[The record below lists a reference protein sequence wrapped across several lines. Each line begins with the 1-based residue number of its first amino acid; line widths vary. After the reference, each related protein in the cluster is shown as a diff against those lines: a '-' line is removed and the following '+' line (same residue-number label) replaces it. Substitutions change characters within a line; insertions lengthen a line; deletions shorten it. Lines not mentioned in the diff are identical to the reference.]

1 MIKYLSLIICTY
13 ERASSLQKL
22 LLSIKKQSL
31 YPNEIL
37 VIDGSLGNKSK
48 LMLEELSV
56 SNLRYFSVDY
66 NNRGLTKQ
74 RNFGIEKLNS
84 DSEIVCF
91 LDDDTVLHKD
101 YFKNIKER
109 FDADQSITGIGGLA
123 TNENRWK
130 PITNSFKYLSK
141 RYKVIDGYYVKE
153 GIRNVLRNYIGLGA
167 NQLPGVMPAFS
178 HGNSYGYPL
187 TGKAYEVD
195 LLIGMSMSFRKKVV
209 DEIKFS
215 TYFEGYGLYEDADF
229 SLRAKQFGKNVL
241 DTQVLLEH
249 HHHPSGRPNYFNYGK
264 MVVRN
269 GWYVWRIKYPN
280 PNFKNLSKWHFTSL
294 LLALIRLTNTF
305 SKDGKSAF
313 YESLGRLIGWILLVI
328 KKPTFIK

>member
-1 MIKYLSLIICTY
+1 MDKYLSY
-13 ERASSLQKL
+13 PKL
-22 LLSIKKQSL
+22 SYYK
-31 YPNEIL
+31 
-37 VIDGSLGNKSK
+37 IDDK
-48 LMLEELSV
+48 
-56 SNLRYFSVDY
+56 
-66 NNRGLTKQ
+66 NRGLTKQ
-74 RNFGIEKLNS
+74 RNFGIVKLNS
-84 DSEIVCF
+84 DSKIVCF

-109 FDADQSITGIGGLA
+109 FETDQTITGIGGLA

-130 PITNSFKYLSK
+130 PITNSFKYHPK

-153 GIRNVLRNYIGLGA
+153 GFRNMVRNYLGLGA
-167 NQLPGVMPAFS
+167 NQLPGVMPDFS

-195 LLIGMSMSFRKKVV
+195 LLIGMSMAFRKKVV

-229 SLRAKQFGKNVL
+229 SLRAQQFGKNVL

-249 HHHPSGRPNYFNYGK
+249 HHHPSGRPNYFKYGK

-269 GWYVWRIKYPN
+269 GWYVWRIKHKN
-280 PNFKNLSKWHFTSL
+280 PNLINQLKWHSTSL
-294 LLALIRLTNTF
+294 LLTLIRLTNILG
-305 SKDGKSAF
+305 KEGKSALF
-313 YESLGRLIGWILLVI
+313 EFIGRLFGWVSLII
-328 KKPTFIK
+328 KKPVIRDEN